1 MTDFEPRNRAYRV
14 MLHTYIERAE
24 ESFWDWGLMR
34 DSDIRSPSY
43 AQITAT
49 HSILPERIEYGWT

>member
-1 MTDFEPRNRAYRV
+1 MANDYD
-14 MLHTYIERAE
+14 MHTKNIF
-24 ESFWDWGLMR
+24 SNWGLMNNFDPR
-34 DSDIRSPSY
+34 TPSY